1 MCCCSSGTGGACDAA
16 GFSPVAS
23 YPSSSEQCGGFIGC
37 SLKRFFD
44 LTVCGGAALARV
56 SDVFVALSGTHCV
69 RVGFLRRRVPRSA
82 LARGRS
88 VVTRSGTHR
97 VQACARVVSSGSS
110 VAIRC
115 SFRLFRH
122 RRNVIPGPGSGSSP
136 RSRPASLRS
145 AERTSSPRSAAW
157 GAGRGPPLEFC
168 GSASLSKF
176 GSVRRAAGSA
186 NLLEFCG

>member
-1 MCCCSSGTGGACDAA
+1 M
-16 GFSPVAS
+16 AS

-145 AERTSSPRSAAW
+145 AERTSSPRSA
-157 GAGRGPPLEFC
+157 GRRARPTSRVLRLGQPLE
-168 GSASLSKF
+168 
-176 GSVRRAAGSA
+176 VRQRAARCRFGQP
-186 NLLEFCG
+186 LGVLRLGQPLEVLWRSSGVF